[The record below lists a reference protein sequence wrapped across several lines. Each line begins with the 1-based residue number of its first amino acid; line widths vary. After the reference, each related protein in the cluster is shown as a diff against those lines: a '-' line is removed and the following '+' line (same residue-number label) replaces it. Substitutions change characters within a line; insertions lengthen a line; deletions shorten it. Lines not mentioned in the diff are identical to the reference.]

1 MGSNVFPE
9 NTEAK
14 YLLNKLAIASGLSAV
29 VLGQA
34 ESLTLV
40 AGLSLAIEISD
51 GNPPH
56 LDFCFSTDQTCLM
69 LFL

>member
-1 MGSNVFPE
+1 MGSTVFPE
-9 NTEAK
+9 NTEAQ
-14 YLLNKLAIASGLSAV
+14 YLLNKLVIASGLSAV

-40 AGLSLAIEISD
+40 AGLYLAIEISD
-51 GNPPH
+51 GNPPD
-56 LDFCFSTDQTCLM
+56 LDFCFSTDQTRLM

>member
-1 MGSNVFPE
+1 M
-9 NTEAK
+9 
-14 YLLNKLAIASGLSAV
+14 IASGLSAV

-34 ESLTLV
+34 ESLTQV

-51 GNPPH
+51 GNPPD
-56 LDFCFSTDQTCLM
+56 LDFCFSTDQTRLM